1 MCESIKHLCYLE
13 FSFTTTERLSDS
25 MCDLY
30 NLQTMLLSGICGL
43 IEMLARMDKLINLR
57 YLDISGW
64 KEMPS
69 HIS

>member
-1 MCESIKHLCYLE
+1 
-13 FSFTTTERLSDS
+13 